1 MLFGPKQQL
10 ARDPALWPDQRHAL
24 VLRGGV
30 SRPWGGLRRL
40 LSWSIEE
47 LGLQWVEEVVHPYRA
62 TLSRVFRGL
71 GAPPSPPPRLL
82 SFLPL
87 VPSVYRPA
95 VGGAGALCAV
105 LLPRCRAVSIPDLAA
120 IDVESL
126 TAMAYAWLSLPSS
139 ARPPLTIGHDPSG
152 EPDDLHG
159 RRMWRLADVELTQLL
174 AQTGA
179 RPEQLIGPSPMNPET
194 RLAPLPLAPF
204 DDDLERRA
212 WSAMVSGG
220 GAEARALTLAA
231 IRGSFDAYGFSG
243 VLLLGET
250 LLTLDPKLTPAERAE
265 VHTLIANSA
274 SALRPQGSDD
284 ELAAFLEH
292 HLLAA
297 LNVETAPLPRS
308 LLYTRLALCNARRR
322 QHMPEALTFAERAVE
337 EARAVPM
344 AAPES
349 PWALAWAHH
358 ARSAALAGVERR
370 ADAAQQALNALDYAT
385 RADPDSPALPLAEV
399 SAAQDFFLDQLARL
413 HGWEGDGTAT
423 AAWQHRLH
431 EREARRPRGVRIG
444 RLRVLRLA
452 SSDPAR
458 VNEALRLA
466 RECREEAERLG
477 EIELIDRASATIG
490 ELLYRI
496 GDTQGA
502 YAAFARSL
510 HLRRR
515 MDQADR
521 VLRGEISLALTAW
534 RGGRH
539 LESSMG
545 WRRALG
551 LSPEGQLAERA
562 ELNVGLAL
570 ALAAMERA
578 EAVDA
583 ADAAIELALA
593 SRQGRVMQR
602 VARLCGEVA
611 LIRRDFAQA
620 AEAFERAL
628 QMVEGLPFDAAETV
642 AVYAGRLAAGS
653 ASPGELEAALELLP
667 TALQDG
673 ETAWQLQRLIDAWF
687 VHPTTGCSQEAWD
700 ALLTAARLRV
710 DLPQERLSALIRL
723 RG

>member
-1 MLFGPKQQL
+1 VLFGPKAQL

-40 LSWSIEE
+40 VSWAIEE
-47 LGLQWVEEVVHPYRA
+47 LGLPWVEEVIAPHRA
-62 TLSRVFRGL
+62 SLCRVFRGL
-71 GAPPSPPPRLL
+71 GVPAPPPPRLL
-82 SFLPL
+82 SFLPS
-87 VPSVYRPA
+87 VPNVYRQT
-95 VGGAGALCAV
+95 VGGAGALAGV
-105 LLPRCRAVSIPDLAA
+105 LLPRCRAVAIPDVAALDLESLAA
-120 IDVESL
+120 I
-126 TAMAYAWLSLPSS
+126 TFAWLGLPSS
-139 ARPPLTIGHDPSG
+139 ARPPLTIGHDPEA

-159 RRMWRLADVELTQLL
+159 RRAWRLADVELTHLL
-174 AQTGA
+174 AQAGA
-179 RPEQLIGPSPMNPET
+179 RPEPLPGPSAMMAET

-212 WSAMVSGG
+212 WSGLVGGG
-220 GAEARALTLAA
+220 GAEARALTLEA
-231 IRGSFDAYGFSG
+231 IRGSFDAYGYSG

-250 LLTLDPKLTPAERAE
+250 LITLDSKLSPAERAE
-265 VHTLIANSA
+265 VHTLIANAA

-297 LNVETAPLPRS
+297 LGVETAPLARS
-308 LLYTRLALCNARRR
+308 LLYTRLALCAARRR
-322 QHMPEALTFAERAVE
+322 QHMPEALTHAERAVE
-337 EARAVPM
+337 EARAVSA

-370 ADAAQQALNALDYAT
+370 ADAAQQALLALDFAT
-385 RADPDSPALPLAEV
+385 RADPDHPALPPAEV
-399 SAAQDFFLDQLARL
+399 LAAQDYLLDRLAQL

-423 AAWQHRLH
+423 AAWQHRMH

-452 SSDPAR
+452 ASDPSR

-466 RECREEAERLG
+466 KESREEAERLSD
-477 EIELIDRASATIG
+477 IELLDRASATLG

-510 HLRRR
+510 MLRRR
-515 MDQADR
+515 LDNAER

-534 RGGRH
+534 RAGRH
-539 LESSMG
+539 LESSLG
-545 WRRALG
+545 WRRAIG
-551 LSPEGQLAERA
+551 LSAEGQLAERA
-562 ELNVGLAL
+562 ELHVGLAL

-593 SRQGRVMQR
+593 SRQGRIMQR

-611 LIRRDFAQA
+611 LVRRDTAQA

-653 ASPGELEAALELLP
+653 ATHGELDAALELLP
-667 TALQDG
+667 SALQDG
-673 ETAWQLQRLIDAWF
+673 ETAWQLKRLIDAWF
-687 VHPTTGCSQEAWD
+687 FQPTARCSQEAWES
-700 ALLTAARLRV
+700 LLIAARARV
-710 DLPQERLSALIRL
+710 DLPAERLSALILL

>member
-1 MLFGPKQQL
+1 M
-10 ARDPALWPDQRHAL
+10 
-24 VLRGGV
+24 
-30 SRPWGGLRRL
+30 
-40 LSWSIEE
+40 
-47 LGLQWVEEVVHPYRA
+47 QWVEEVIDPHRS
-62 TLSRVFRGL
+62 TLCRVFRGL
-71 GAPPSPPPRLL
+71 GAPPAPPPRLL

-87 VPSVYRPA
+87 VPSVYRQA
-95 VGGAGALCAV
+95 VGGAGALAMV
-105 LLPRCRAVSIPDLAA
+105 LLPRCRAVAIPDVSA

-126 TAMAYAWLSLPSS
+126 TAITFAWLNLPSS
-139 ARPPLTIGHDPSG
+139 ARPPLTIGHDPEG

-159 RRMWRLADVELTQLL
+159 RRAWRLADVELTHLL

-179 RPEQLIGPSPMNPET
+179 RPETLSGPAAVSPET

-212 WSAMVSGG
+212 WSAMVGG
-220 GAEARALTLAA
+220 GGPEARGLTLAA
-231 IRGSFDAYGFSG
+231 IRGSFDAYGFAG

-250 LLTLDPKLTPAERAE
+250 LVTLDPKLSPAERAE
-265 VHTLIANSA
+265 VHTLIANAA
-274 SALRPQGSDD
+274 SALRPHGADD

-292 HLLAA
+292 HLQAA
-297 LNVETAPLPRS
+297 LSVETTPLPRS
-308 LLYTRLALCNARRR
+308 LLYTRLALCAARRR
-322 QHMPEALTFAERAVE
+322 QHMPEALTYAERAVE
-337 EARAVPM
+337 EARAVP
-344 AAPES
+344 ASAPES

-370 ADAAQQALNALDYAT
+370 ADAAQQAQHALDLAT
-385 RADPDSPALPLAEV
+385 RADPEHPSLPGAEV
-399 SAAQDFFLDQLARL
+399 HAAQDFFLDQLARL

-423 AAWQHRLH
+423 AAWQHRMH

-452 SSDPAR
+452 SADPTR

-466 RECREEAERLG
+466 KECREEAERLSDL
-477 EIELIDRASATIG
+477 ELIDRASATLG
-490 ELLYRI
+490 ELLYRV
-496 GDTQGA
+496 GDTAGA

-510 HLRRR
+510 MLRRR
-515 MDQADR
+515 MDQSDR

-534 RGGRH
+534 RAGRH
-539 LESSMG
+539 LESSLG

-551 LSPEGQLAERA
+551 LSAEGQLAERA
-562 ELNVGLAL
+562 ELHVGLAL

-611 LIRRDFAQA
+611 LARRDAAQA
-620 AEAFERAL
+620 AEAFDRAL

-673 ETAWQLQRLIDAWF
+673 ETAWQLQRLIDAWLF
-687 VHPTTGCSQEAWD
+687 HPATRCSDEAWD
-700 ALLTAARLRV
+700 ALLIAARARV
-710 DLPQERLSALIRL
+710 DLPPERLTALTHL
-723 RG
+723 RR